1 MPDGIATAKA
11 AGLHFK
17 INAVALKDVNEER
30 FDDLIRWTHGG
41 GMNLTLIVTMPL
53 GEIGADRTGPVPA
66 ASRWISNTTA
76 L

>member
-30 FDDLIRWTHGG
+30 FDDLIRWT
-41 GMNLTLIVTMPL
+41 T
-53 GEIGADRTGPVPA
+53 A
-66 ASRWISNTTA
+66 AA
-76 L
+76 